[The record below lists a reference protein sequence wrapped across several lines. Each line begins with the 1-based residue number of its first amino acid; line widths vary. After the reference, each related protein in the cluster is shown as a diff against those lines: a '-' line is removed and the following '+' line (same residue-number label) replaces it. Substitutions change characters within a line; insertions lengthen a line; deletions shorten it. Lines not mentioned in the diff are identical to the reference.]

1 MAAHLERLAREPQ
14 TGGRLVM
21 ATSDPLS
28 ILMAAG
34 PIPVDTAVRIGCD
47 MAAALMTM
55 VHGELWPLAVTV
67 LADGVEIAPPGLA
80 ERSQYGP
87 YAAPERI
94 LGAPP
99 SRAADVFSVGAIL
112 FHAVAGHHA
121 FRGDT
126 PASIMMSTCTDAPLP
141 LPAHVPHG
149 FAAVILRCL
158 AHDPSQRY
166 ESAALLRSALEGVSV
181 RDAYPGRH
189 LLAADDDPAFRALFQ
204 LAAARVGVE
213 AHIVSGGREAVN
225 AMKLRQYDV
234 LLMDLNMPNLSGWEV
249 LDFLRVRYEARPRR
263 LFIITGFR
271 DQDISAADRGL
282 VTAAIYKPIALD
294 DLRSL
299 ITASLGEGPMN
310 FATILRNTR
319 HRVISSE

>member
-1 MAAHLERLAREPQ
+1 ME
-14 TGGRLVM
+14 
-21 ATSDPLS
+21 
-28 ILMAAG
+28 
-34 PIPVDTAVRIGCD
+34 TAVRIGCD
-47 MAAALMTM
+47 IAAALATT
-55 VHGELWPLAVTV
+55 VHGELWPLAITIMP
-67 LADGVEIAPPGLA
+67 DGVSLSPPGLA
-80 ERSQYGP
+80 DRSQYGP

-99 SRAADVFSVGAIL
+99 SRASDVFSVGAIL
-112 FHAVAGHHA
+112 FHAIAGHHA
-121 FRGDT
+121 FRGET

-141 LPAHVPHG
+141 LPAHVPHA

-166 ESAALLRSALEGVSV
+166 ESAALLRSALEGVQV

-204 LAAARVGVE
+204 LAAAKVGIE

-234 LLMDLNMPNLSGWEV
+234 VLMDLNMPNLSGWEV
-249 LDFLRVRYEARPRR
+249 LDFLRVRHEARPRR

-299 ITASLGEGPMN
+299 ITASLSGAPLN
-310 FATILRNTR
+310 LPVVLKNTR
-319 HRVISSE
+319 HRVISAD